1 MSIEHKPTQNER
13 VLDYIE
19 RFGGITHLDAE
30 RDLGVMRLASR
41 ISDLKRMGYP
51 ITSKFVS
58 VKNRFGEK
66 CHIKRYMMK
75 ETALYE
81 EMCIGCPDEKKC
93 HDDCV
98 VCDEMLEAMEGGD
111 E

>member
-1 MSIEHKPTQNER
+1 MSIEHKPSQNER
-13 VLDYIE
+13 ILDYIE
-19 RFGGITHLDAE
+19 RFGSITQLQALS
-30 RDLGVMRLASR
+30 DLGVMRLASR
-41 ISDLKRMGYP
+41 VSDLKRQGYP
-51 ITSKFVS
+51 ITSRVET

-81 EMCIGCPDEKKC
+81 DMCIGCPDEKKC

-98 VCDEMLEAMEGGD
+98 VCDEFSKIMGWGE
-111 E
+111 